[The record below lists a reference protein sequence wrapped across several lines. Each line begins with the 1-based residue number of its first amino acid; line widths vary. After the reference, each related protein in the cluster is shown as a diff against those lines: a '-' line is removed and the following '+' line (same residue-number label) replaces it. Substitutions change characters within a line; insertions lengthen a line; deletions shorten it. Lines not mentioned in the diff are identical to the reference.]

1 MDIKPKKIAN
11 KLEHKLEIA
20 EHKAYEVASII
31 FAKSDDFLNWVNE
44 AMKWATNTF
53 YVKDIANYF
62 SAGIFNWSQR
72 MSIYPLHF
80 GIACCALEMAAVAA
94 PRYDSERF
102 GIIYRSSP
110 RQCDMLLVNGTVTRK
125 LRPRLRNLYEQMPH
139 PKWVVAMGNCAISG
153 GPFYDSYSVVKGVDE
168 FLPVDIYIP
177 GCPPRPETILDAI
190 IKLQNKI
197 LAEKKGSFNAEKV
210 LGD

>member
-1 MDIKPKKIAN
+1 MDIKKKIAEKIEFIEEKTYN
-11 KLEHKLEIA
+11 IA
-20 EHKAYEVASII
+20 GII
-31 FAKSDDFLNWVNE
+31 LAKSDDFLNWASQ

-53 YVKDIANYF
+53 YVKDIVNYF
-62 SAGIFNWSQR
+62 SAGIFNWGQR

-110 RQCDMLLVNGTVTRK
+110 RQCDMLLVNGTITRK
-125 LRPRLRNLYEQMPH
+125 LRPRLRTLYEQMPQ
-139 PKWVVAMGNCAISG
+139 PKWVIAMGNCAISG
-153 GPFYDSYSVVKGVDE
+153 GPFYDSYNVVKGVDE

-177 GCPPRPETILDAI
+177 GCPPRPEAILNAI
-190 IKLQNKI
+190 IKLQEKI
-197 LAEKKGSFNAEKV
+197 LEEKKGLFNAEKV